1 MAGNVLLAVLSVAAL
16 LTSAHGTNLSLNK
29 QVKGNYPACSVPSG
43 PFVNPTD
50 CTTYYQCIGD
60 GIVLVRPCPSGLHF
74 NRKTAQCDYPEN
86 AKCEVSSSSDGA
98 GTSANNETPS
108 GSSSLPE
115 CPYPA
120 DPNVV
125 VHFPNPE
132 DCSSFY
138 KCGLDGKPVLI
149 PCPAGLEWNDEAD
162 ACDYPESAGCSVSSG
177 GSGSGGKPAGNSNTP
192 PPECPFPADPV
203 NVVQFPNPDN
213 CSTFYKCSL
222 EGEPVLI
229 ACPEGLEYNAE
240 AQVCDYP
247 ASAGCSVS
255 SGKSGSASKLT
266 RRSNTPP
273 PECPFPADPENVVQ
287 FPNPDDCSTFYKCDL
302 DGTAVLQ
309 DCPAGLEYNAET
321 QVCDYPASAGCSV
334 SSGKSGSASKLT
346 RSNTPPPE
354 CPFPADPV
362 NVVQFPNP
370 DNCSTFY
377 KCSLEGEPVL
387 IACPEGLEYNA
398 EAQVCDYPA
407 SAGCSV
413 SSGNSG
419 SASKP
424 AGTSNTPPPE
434 CPYPAD
440 PNVVVHFPN
449 PDDCSSFYK
458 CGLDGI
464 PVLIPCP
471 DGLEWNDE
479 ADYCDYP
486 ESAGCSVSSGNSGSV
501 GIPAG
506 NSKTPPPECPSPADP
521 ENVVQFPNPDDCST
535 FYKCDLDGTAVL
547 QDCPPGLE
555 YNAETQVCDYPASA
569 GCSVSSGKSDS
580 ASKLTRSNTPPPE
593 CPFPADPVNVV
604 QFPNPDNCSTFY
616 KCSLDGEP
624 VLIACPEGLEYNA
637 EAQVCDYPASAGCS
651 VSSGNSGSASKPA
664 GTSNTPPPECPYP
677 ADPNVVVHFPNP
689 DDCSSFYKCGLDG
702 IPVLI
707 PCPDGLEW
715 NDEADYCDYPESA
728 GCSVSSGNSGSVGIP
743 AGNSKTPPPECP
755 SPADPENVVQFP
767 NPDDCST
774 FYKCDLDGTAVLQ
787 DCPPGLEYNAEAQVC
802 DYPASAGCSVAKK

>member
-266 RRSNTPP
+266 RSNTPP
-273 PECPFPADPENVVQ
+273 PECPFPADPVNVVQ
-287 FPNPDDCSTFYKCDL
+287 FPNPDNCSTFYKCSL
-302 DGTAVLQ
+302 EGEPVLIA
-309 DCPAGLEYNAET
+309 CPEGLEYNAEA

-334 SSGKSGSASKLT
+334 SSGKSDSAGKLT

-377 KCSLEGEPVL
+377 KCSLDGEPVL

>member
-1 MAGNVLLAVLSVAAL
+1 MAGNVLLAVLSVVAL

-29 QVKGNYPACSVPSG
+29 QVKRNHPACSSPSD

-74 NRKTAQCDYPEN
+74 NRKTAQCDYPES

-98 GTSANNETPS
+98 GTSANNDTPS

-138 KCGLDGKPVLI
+138 KCGLDGEPVLI

-177 GSGSGGKPAGNSNTP
+177 GSISGGKPTGSSNTP

-229 ACPEGLEYNAE
+229 ACPEGLEYNSE

-266 RRSNTPP
+266 RSNTPPPECPFPADPVNVVQFPNPDNCSTFYKCSLEGEPVLIACPEGLEYNSEAQVCDYPASAGCSVSSGKSGSASKLTRSNTPP
-273 PECPFPADPENVVQ
+273 PECPFPADPVNVVQ
-287 FPNPDDCSTFYKCDL
+287 FPNPDNCSTFYKCSL
-302 DGTAVLQ
+302 EGEPVLIA
-309 DCPAGLEYNAET
+309 CPEGLEYNSEA

-413 SSGNSG
+413 SSGKSG
-419 SASKP
+419 
-424 AGTSNTPPPE
+424 
-434 CPYPAD
+434 
-440 PNVVVHFPN
+440 
-449 PDDCSSFYK
+449 
-458 CGLDGI
+458 
-464 PVLIPCP
+464 
-471 DGLEWNDE
+471 
-479 ADYCDYP
+479 
-486 ESAGCSVSSGNSGSV
+486 
-501 GIPAG
+501 
-506 NSKTPPPECPSPADP
+506 
-521 ENVVQFPNPDDCST
+521 
-535 FYKCDLDGTAVL
+535 
-547 QDCPPGLE
+547 
-555 YNAETQVCDYPASA
+555 
-569 GCSVSSGKSDS
+569 S
-580 ASKLTRSNTPPPE
+580 ASKLTRRSNTPPPK

-616 KCSLDGEP
+616 KCSLEGEP
-624 VLIACPEGLEYNA
+624 VLIACPEGLEYNS

-664 GTSNTPPPECPYP
+664 GTSNTPPPECPFP
-677 ADPNVVVHFPNP
+677 ADPYVVVHFPNP

-702 IPVLI
+702 VPVLI

-715 NDEADYCDYPESA
+715 NDEKDYCDYPESA
-728 GCSVSSGNSGSVGIP
+728 GCSVSSGNSGSASQPAGTSNTPPPECPFPADPYVVVHFPNPDDCSSFYKCGLDGVPVLIPCPDGLEWNDEKDYCDYPESAGCSVSSDNSGSVGKP
-743 AGNSKTPPPECP
+743 AGNSNTPPPECP
-755 SPADPENVVQFP
+755 SPADPDNVVQFP

-774 FYKCDLDGTAVLQ
+774 FYKCDLDGNAVLQ

-802 DYPASAGCSVAKK
+802 DYRDSAGCSVAKK

>member
-1 MAGNVLLAVLSVAAL
+1 MAGNVLLAVLSVVAL

-29 QVKGNYPACSVPSG
+29 QVKRNHPACSSPSD

-74 NRKTAQCDYPEN
+74 NRKTAQCDYPES

-98 GTSANNETPS
+98 GTSANNDTPS

-138 KCGLDGKPVLI
+138 KCGLDGEPVLI

-177 GSGSGGKPAGNSNTP
+177 GSISGGKPTGSSNTP

-229 ACPEGLEYNAE
+229 ACPEGLEYNSE
-240 AQVCDYP
+240 A
-247 ASAGCSVS
+247 
-255 SGKSGSASKLT
+255 
-266 RRSNTPP
+266 
-273 PECPFPADPENVVQ
+273 
-287 FPNPDDCSTFYKCDL
+287 
-302 DGTAVLQ
+302 
-309 DCPAGLEYNAET
+309 

-387 IACPEGLEYNA
+387 IACPEGLEYNSEA
-398 EAQVCDYPA
+398 QVCDYPASAGCSVSSGKSGSASKLTRRSNTPPPECPFPADPANVVQFPNPDNCSTFYKCSLEGEPVLIACPEGLEYNAEAQVCDYPASAGCSVSSGKSGSASKLTRSNTPPPKCPFPADPVNVVQFPNPDNCSTFYKCSLEGEPVLIACPEGLEYNSEAQVCDYPA

-434 CPYPAD
+434 CPFPAD
-440 PNVVVHFPN
+440 PYVVVHFPN

-458 CGLDGI
+458 CGLDGV

-479 ADYCDYP
+479 KDYCDYP
-486 ESAGCSVSSGNSGSV
+486 ESAGCSVSSGNSGSASQPAGTSNTPPPECPFPADPYVVVHFPNPDDCSSFYKCGLDGVPVLIPCPDGLEWNDEKDYCDYPESAGCSVSSDNSGSV
-501 GIPAG
+501 GKPAG
-506 NSKTPPPECPSPADP
+506 NSNTPPPECPSPADP
-521 ENVVQFPNPDDCST
+521 DNVVQFPNPDDCST
-535 FYKCDLDGTAVL
+535 FYKCDLDG
-547 QDCPPGLE
+547 
-555 YNAETQVCDYPASA
+555 N
-569 GCSVSSGKSDS
+569 
-580 ASKLTRSNTPPPE
+580 
-593 CPFPADPVNVV
+593 
-604 QFPNPDNCSTFY
+604 
-616 KCSLDGEP
+616 
-624 VLIACPEGLEYNA
+624 
-637 EAQVCDYPASAGCS
+637 
-651 VSSGNSGSASKPA
+651 
-664 GTSNTPPPECPYP
+664 
-677 ADPNVVVHFPNP
+677 
-689 DDCSSFYKCGLDG
+689 
-702 IPVLI
+702 
-707 PCPDGLEW
+707 
-715 NDEADYCDYPESA
+715 
-728 GCSVSSGNSGSVGIP
+728 
-743 AGNSKTPPPECP
+743 
-755 SPADPENVVQFP
+755 
-767 NPDDCST
+767 
-774 FYKCDLDGTAVLQ
+774 AVLQ

-802 DYPASAGCSVAKK
+802 DYRDSAGCSVAKK

>member
-255 SGKSGSASKLT
+255 SGKS
-266 RRSNTPP
+266 
-273 PECPFPADPENVVQ
+273 D
-287 FPNPDDCSTFYKCDL
+287 
-302 DGTAVLQ
+302 
-309 DCPAGLEYNAET
+309 
-321 QVCDYPASAGCSV
+321 SAG
-334 SSGKSGSASKLT
+334 KLT

-377 KCSLEGEPVL
+377 KCSLDGEPVL

>member
-321 QVCDYPASAGCSV
+321 
-334 SSGKSGSASKLT
+334 
-346 RSNTPPPE
+346 
-354 CPFPADPV
+354 
-362 NVVQFPNP
+362 
-370 DNCSTFY
+370 
-377 KCSLEGEPVL
+377 
-387 IACPEGLEYNA
+387 
-398 EAQVCDYPA
+398 QVCDYPA

>member
-1 MAGNVLLAVLSVAAL
+1 MVRTVVSF
-16 LTSAHGTNLSLNK
+16 
-29 QVKGNYPACSVPSG
+29 QVKRNYPACSVPSG
-43 PFVNPTD
+43 PFGNPTD

-177 GSGSGGKPAGNSNTP
+177 GSVSGGKPAGNSNTPPPECPFPADPVNVVQFPNPDNCSTFYKCSLEGEPVLIACPEGLEYNAEAQVCDYPTSAGCSVSSGKSGSASKLTRSNTP

-266 RRSNTPP
+266 RSNTPP
-273 PECPFPADPENVVQ
+273 PECPFPADPVNVVQ
-287 FPNPDDCSTFYKCDL
+287 FPNPDNCSTFYKCSL
-302 DGTAVLQ
+302 EGEPVLIA
-309 DCPAGLEYNAET
+309 CPEGLEYNAEA

-334 SSGKSGSASKLT
+334 SSGKRGSASKLT

-434 CPYPAD
+434 CPFPAD

-479 ADYCDYP
+479 KGYCDYP
-486 ESAGCSVSSGNSGSV
+486 ESAGCSVSSDNSGSV
-501 GIPAG
+501 GKPAG
-506 NSKTPPPECPSPADP
+506 NSNTPPPECPSPADP

-535 FYKCDLDGTAVL
+535 FYKCDLDG
-547 QDCPPGLE
+547 
-555 YNAETQVCDYPASA
+555 N
-569 GCSVSSGKSDS
+569 
-580 ASKLTRSNTPPPE
+580 
-593 CPFPADPVNVV
+593 
-604 QFPNPDNCSTFY
+604 
-616 KCSLDGEP
+616 
-624 VLIACPEGLEYNA
+624 
-637 EAQVCDYPASAGCS
+637 
-651 VSSGNSGSASKPA
+651 
-664 GTSNTPPPECPYP
+664 
-677 ADPNVVVHFPNP
+677 
-689 DDCSSFYKCGLDG
+689 
-702 IPVLI
+702 
-707 PCPDGLEW
+707 
-715 NDEADYCDYPESA
+715 
-728 GCSVSSGNSGSVGIP
+728 
-743 AGNSKTPPPECP
+743 
-755 SPADPENVVQFP
+755 
-767 NPDDCST
+767 
-774 FYKCDLDGTAVLQ
+774 AVLQ

-802 DYPASAGCSVAKK
+802 DYRDSAGCSVAKK